1 MSGLEKCKRMLK
13 DRKAKQRSAAAAAH
27 AAAPAQVRTPEAV
40 EPLPKKSP
48 PLPKPARSPPPAPP
62 AKITKKEIPPEIPAL
77 EAFIKKRIKMLCDK
91 IAGPNP
97 HKSHADVVE
106 CEQLIARLHPHY
118 HDAALLLLERSREW
132 SARVGLRS
140 V

>member
-1 MSGLEKCKRMLK
+1 MLK
-13 DRKAKQRSAAAAAH
+13 DRKAKQRAAAAAAH
-27 AAAPAQVRTPEAV
+27 AAARPELRTPEAV

-48 PLPKPARSPPPAPP
+48 PPPKPAAAKFPVPKPARSLPPAPP
-62 AKITKKEIPPEIPAL
+62 AEIPPEIPAL
-77 EAFIKKRIKMLCDK
+77 EAFIKKRIALLCEK

-97 HKSHADVVE
+97 DKSHADVVE
-106 CEQLIARLHPHY
+106 CEHLIARLHPHY

-132 SARVGLRS
+132 SARIGLRS